1 MAFKVRSAKKPF
13 LSTRGDGGSK
23 KSKNLSTWYM
33 NDPYAKFIRLK
44 DSKCPTKTYFKV
56 VVHYVRMEKDGTQKQ
71 QVSYLLLCTCVVP
84 VFSCSKDVDPVYQFA
99 KRPISCCTLSAVI
112 DFRAQ
117 MSFLY
122 CAVVNLT

>member
-1 MAFKVRSAKKPF
+1 
-13 LSTRGDGGSK
+13 
-23 KSKNLSTWYM
+23 M

-99 KRPISCCTLSAVI
+99 KRPISCCTLSAII

-122 CAVVNLT
+122 YSGSMISNGLCMQKQNDNNRGPLKMTS